1 MEVKR
6 VMTLIR
12 RDVANE
18 LKGLQEDFN
27 RFFGSSLPR
36 LFTSEEGLLCGSWNP
51 TVDIYENSDGI
62 TLEADLPGMKPGD
75 FDLSVENNTL
85 TLRGERRFEKKNEGD
100 NYHRVERSYGSF
112 TRSFAVQQT
121 DSIDGVTAGYDNGI
135 LRIDLPK
142 REEVKARR
150 IEIVGQGS
158 GESRDTRTI
167 E

>member
-1 MEVKR
+1 
-6 VMTLIR
+6 MTLIR

-36 LFTSEEGLLCGSWNP
+36 FFSPEEGLLRGSWNP
-51 TVDIYENSDGI
+51 TVDIFENSDGI

-85 TLRGERRFEKKNEGD
+85 TLRGERRFEKKSEGD

-112 TRSFAVQQT
+112 TRSFTLPPTVKVDDVQAEFK
-121 DSIDGVTAGYDNGI
+121 DGV
-135 LRIDLPK
+135 LRVTLPK
-142 REEVKARR
+142 REEVKPRQIQVA
-150 IEIVGQGS
+150 IKTEADASKAKKAEVN
-158 GESRDTRTI
+158 
-167 E
+167 

>member
-1 MEVKR
+1 
-6 VMTLIR
+6 MTLIR

-36 LFTSEEGLLCGSWNP
+36 LFTSEEGLLRGSWNP

-85 TLRGERRFEKKNEGD
+85 TLRGERRFEKKSEGD

-112 TRSFAVQQT
+112 TRAFTLPSDA
-121 DSIDGVTAGYDNGI
+121 DRDGISANFSNGVLTLQI
-135 LRIDLPK
+135 AKSANGPERARQI
-142 REEVKARR
+142 EVRP
-150 IEIVGQGS
+150 S
-158 GESRDTRTI
+158 
-167 E
+167 